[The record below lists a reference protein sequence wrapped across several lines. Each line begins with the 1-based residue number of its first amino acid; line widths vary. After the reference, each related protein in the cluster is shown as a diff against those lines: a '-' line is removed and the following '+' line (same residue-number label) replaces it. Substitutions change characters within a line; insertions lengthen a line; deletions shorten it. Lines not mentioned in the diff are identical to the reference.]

1 VFASDA
7 IAAYVQAPDEEKSF
21 GDEAGSRTDLAIAR
35 IRSGN
40 LEGAREAIQ
49 PVLDLPVTLRINGVV
64 TSALDVHRAVTTRA
78 ADAPLARDIQ
88 EEIEAYCRTPA
99 AALPR

>member
-1 VFASDA
+1 M
-7 IAAYVQAPDEEKSF
+7 
-21 GDEAGSRTDLAIAR
+21 
-35 IRSGN
+35 
-40 LEGAREAIQ
+40 Q
-49 PVLDLPVTLRINGVV
+49 PVLDLPVAQRIHGVV
-64 TSALDVHRAVTTRA
+64 TSVLDVHRTVTTQA